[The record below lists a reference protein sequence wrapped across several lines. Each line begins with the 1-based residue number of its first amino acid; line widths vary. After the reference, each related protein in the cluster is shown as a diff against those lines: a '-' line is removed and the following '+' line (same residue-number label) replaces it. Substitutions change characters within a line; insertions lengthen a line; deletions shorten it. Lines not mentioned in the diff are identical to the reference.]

1 MLLIEK
7 KTAKKSEKKPN
18 AESLLFKCKL
28 SLSQA
33 ELIAMPL
40 KYMKEM
46 VCPSKF
52 KQRTARHKK
61 SPYLESFW
69 SVFFTHFPAFGLNT
83 EIYAISL
90 RIQSKCGKMREKCG
104 LE

>member
-1 MLLIEK
+1 MQVEFIPSRTDRNAIKIHERNGLSFK
-7 KTAKKSEKKPN
+7 VQAKDRK
-18 AESLLFKCKL
+18 A
-28 SLSQA
+28 
-33 ELIAMPL
+33 
-40 KYMKEM
+40 
-46 VCPSKF
+46 
-52 KQRTARHKK
+52 KK

-90 RIQSKCGKMREKCG
+90 RVQSKCGKMREKCG